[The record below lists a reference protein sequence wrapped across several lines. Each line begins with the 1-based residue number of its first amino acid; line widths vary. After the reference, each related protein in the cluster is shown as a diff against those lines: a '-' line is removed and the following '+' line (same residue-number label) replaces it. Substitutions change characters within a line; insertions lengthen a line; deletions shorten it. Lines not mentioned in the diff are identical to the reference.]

1 MRRGLQRGRTAVDSR
16 TPRPRDR
23 RGLSGRLAAACGGL
37 ALLLAAG
44 GCGGG
49 GSTSAGGRTPI
60 AGGVVTYA
68 LPANTVPNY
77 IFPFTS
83 IAYFSVVNT
92 DNLQYLLY
100 RPLYWFGDGRS
111 PFMNNA
117 LSLAYPPRYNG
128 QVVTINLKHYRW
140 SNGSPVTADD
150 VLFWVRMMQAVGQ
163 ADWGGWVPHEFPAN
177 ISSVRA
183 VSQTQVRMVIKGKYS
198 HSWFTD
204 NELSQITPMPQAWD
218 YSSATTK
225 SDCTHVISDCAAV
238 YNYLNSKSLN
248 PASWPASPI
257 WSVVDGPWRLASYSS
272 QGAFTFRLNPSY
284 SGTLP
289 KNHISVFTEVPFTSE
304 EAEYNVLQAGGANQL
319 DVGYLPTVDAPVPPP
334 GAAVGQNPV
343 SGYQLQALYFWG
355 ISYIPYNFASTDPQ
369 AAILRQL
376 YFRQAFQDLVNQAEI
391 IQGPLHGYGKVSTG
405 PVGDYPVTPFLAP
418 KARSGSDPFP
428 YNPVEAR
435 SLLQLHGW
443 QINPSGVSTCIRPGP
458 GPTQCGPG
466 VKSGARLAFTLPYA
480 TGAAWVEAAVLQ
492 LKSNASLVGIDITVI
507 PQSFNQVTGQLA
519 PTCGLAHN
527 KPCPW
532 ELLDWGGGWT
542 YVPDYLPTGEE
553 LFLTGAASNVGAY
566 TNGMNDKLIKASLRN
581 SSPQAMW
588 AWENYLRPRLPIVM
602 QPLAPSA
609 LVESINNLRIGVQSP
624 TLALTPED
632 WYYVK

>member
-343 SGYQLQALYFWG
+343 SGTSFRRSTSGA
-355 ISYIPYNFASTDPQ
+355 SVTSRTTSHPRTRKRPSFASCTSGRLSR
-369 AAILRQL
+369 IW
-376 YFRQAFQDLVNQAEI
+376 
-391 IQGPLHGYGKVSTG
+391 STR
-405 PVGDYPVTPFLAP
+405 PRSSRARCTAT
-418 KARSGSDPFP
+418 ARS
-428 YNPVEAR
+428 R
-435 SLLQLHGW
+435 L
-443 QINPSGVSTCIRPGP
+443 
-458 GPTQCGPG
+458 
-466 VKSGARLAFTLPYA
+466 ARLATTRSRHSWPRRPGAGA
-480 TGAAWVEAAVLQ
+480 TRSPITRSRPGAC
-492 LKSNASLVGIDITVI
+492 SNCTAGRSTRPGFPRASG
-507 PQSFNQVTGQLA
+507 PA
-519 PTCGLAHN
+519 PALRSVARVSSRAHGW
-527 KPCPW
+527 PSRCPTPRAPR
-532 ELLDWGGGWT
+532 GWRRRCC
-542 YVPDYLPTGEE
+542 
-553 LFLTGAASNVGAY
+553 S
-566 TNGMNDKLIKASLRN
+566 
-581 SSPQAMW
+581 
-588 AWENYLRPRLPIVM
+588 
-602 QPLAPSA
+602 
-609 LVESINNLRIGVQSP
+609 
-624 TLALTPED
+624 
-632 WYYVK
+632 